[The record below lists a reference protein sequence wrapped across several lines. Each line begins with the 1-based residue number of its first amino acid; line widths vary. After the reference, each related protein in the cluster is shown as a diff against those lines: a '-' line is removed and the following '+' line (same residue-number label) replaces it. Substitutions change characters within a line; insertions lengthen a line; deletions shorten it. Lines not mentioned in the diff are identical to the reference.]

1 MRRARS
7 MLRAITYA
15 CGVSPVVARNSRWK
29 WNGLIAAASAISC
42 KLGGASNESSIST
55 VTRVSRRA
63 SSRPRT
69 RFGARREVADGYV
82 YEQVVD
88 EFVCFEPVS
97 GAVPQAAIRAFL
109 FAAGFLV
116 LPLRGGCEGHIGDCR
131 AVRGVAHFRIT
142 AEVADDLDF
151 IQRGHIASS
160 IA

>member
-1 MRRARS
+1 MR
-7 MLRAITYA
+7 RAITYV

-42 KLGGASNESSIST
+42 KLGGASNESSISA

-88 EFVCFEPVS
+88 EFVCFEPR
-97 GAVPQAAIRAFL
+97 QRRC
-109 FAAGFLV
+109 AAGGHSPAGTDAPDDGVV
-116 LPLRGGCEGHIGDCR
+116 LGLHKPRVIQPIHAKLIAENRTRMLRW
-131 AVRGVAHFRIT
+131 
-142 AEVADDLDF
+142 
-151 IQRGHIASS
+151 S
-160 IA
+160 